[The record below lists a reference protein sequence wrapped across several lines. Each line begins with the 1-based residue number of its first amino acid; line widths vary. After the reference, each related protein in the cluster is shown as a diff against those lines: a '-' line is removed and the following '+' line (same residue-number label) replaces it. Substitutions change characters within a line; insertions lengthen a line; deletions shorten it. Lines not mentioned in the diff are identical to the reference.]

1 MKVTLTIIFL
11 FSSLT
16 FFSQNNDSIK
26 IIELGKK
33 IDKLNE
39 VIDSKDEEDIL
50 ARVKLVKK
58 PLLYKGEPFEIEKV
72 ELSISNGLLTRV
84 RIFFKNEII
93 CETHKSDAIQLYQLN
108 KIISEIKLYNIQ
120 NDSSMF
126 NLSNIVMYL
135 DELDKT
141 NYLPEDELITLK
153 NDENNSEKKL
163 FIKTDIN
170 SFVDFRIYTDMLAL
184 LNKEGNGLVQSE
196 VSSKITINS
205 NIIKRHFYV
214 FNFIEPFFKLSKFDN
229 QYKNQIVSD
238 SLSKLSIN
246 RLKLNQLSY
255 IDLGFRFNVFKFSL
269 FQHTF
274 DLINVGMD
282 YKYSDILLKN
292 ANEIKT
298 LNTFSSY
305 VETRGQLLKYKNFG
319 FEYAVQAYFQKIQD
333 SSIENYN
340 LWDPYLI
347 TEFSLFYH
355 PKANPMN
362 MIFVR
367 FKNMQ
372 TGLSDDFYSVLQVGY
387 KSKLSF
393 KK

>member
-1 MKVTLTIIFL
+1 MILIA
-11 FSSLT
+11 
-16 FFSQNNDSIK
+16 QNNDSIK
-26 IIELGKK
+26 VIELNKK

-39 VIDSKDEEDIL
+39 IIETKEEEDIL
-50 ARVKLVKK
+50 ASFKLIKK
-58 PLLYKGEPFEIEKV
+58 PLIYKGKLFEIEKV
-72 ELSISNGLLTRV
+72 ELSISNGLLARARV
-84 RIFFKNEII
+84 FFKNEFI
-93 CETHKSDAIQLYQLN
+93 CETHKRDAIQLYQLN
-108 KIISEIKLYNIQ
+108 KVISEIKLHDIQ
-120 NDSSMF
+120 TDSAIF
-126 NLSNIVMYL
+126 NLSEVVMYI
-135 DELDKT
+135 DELDKA
-141 NYLPEDELITLK
+141 NYLPEDNLITLK
-153 NDENNSEKKL
+153 NDEANSEKKM

-205 NIIKRHFYV
+205 NIIKRHFYF
-214 FNFIEPFFKLSKFDN
+214 FNYIEPFFKLSKFDN
-229 QYKNQIVSD
+229 QYKNQTVSD
-238 SLSKLSIN
+238 SIPKLSIN

-255 IDLGFRFNVFKFSL
+255 IDLGFRFNIFKFSL

-274 DLINVGMD
+274 DLVNVGMD
-282 YKYSDILLKN
+282 YKYSDILLQST
-292 ANEIKT
+292 NEVKT
-298 LNTFSSY
+298 LNTFGYY

-319 FEYAVQAYFQKIQD
+319 FEYAVQSYFQKIQD
-333 SSIENYN
+333 SSIEGYN

-355 PKANPMN
+355 PKSNPLN